1 MRSVLLVEND
11 PDLCLTLGDIL
22 QATGY
27 QVLSAEHGAA
37 ALPLIRA
44 SPDAFIVLIEDSLP
58 QMDGQHLLAALAALP
73 DLVQRHAYLFLTTR
87 SNALPP
93 SLTALL
99 QQLQVGIVGMP
110 FDLDNF
116 LHAVAEAARH
126 LDAPA

>member
-73 DLVQRHAYLFLTTR
+73 DLVQ
-87 SNALPP
+87 
-93 SLTALL
+93 
-99 QQLQVGIVGMP
+99 QLQVGIVGMP
-110 FDLDNF
+110 FDLDDF
-116 LHAVAEAARH
+116 LHAVAAAARH